1 MNLSS
6 ALTLCLAVVTAAGRD
21 VNTTVIF
28 PGGSVV
34 GKSASGIETF
44 AAIPY
49 AEPPVG
55 NLRLRLPRR
64 LSAKLDHHDGTGTAP
79 ACPQMSTPEEAK
91 RVMGKFL
98 PPGYLSVL
106 TGITGQEDCLTVT
119 VQRPAGTTAADR
131 LPVLFWIY
139 GGGFEIGATS
149 GYDASG
155 LLTTA
160 VSQNQSFVFVAVN
173 YRVAGFG
180 FLAGKQIAQDGSAN
194 IGLMDQRMGLQWVSD
209 NIQAFGG
216 DPSRVTIWGQSAGAI
231 SVFDQM
237 ALFGGNAKYK
247 GRSLFQGA
255 IMDSGS
261 IIPTGPADGEQAQ
274 LVYDNVVRAAGCEG
288 APDSLRCLR
297 EVPYEKFYKAMDSQ
311 PNIFSYNSLALS
323 YLPRPDGVI
332 LPDSPHVLA
341 REGRYHAVP
350 YIITDQE
357 DEGTLFSPFQSN
369 VTNTADLVQ
378 YLGDV
383 FYSHAPKDALE
394 ELVCSYPDNPAA
406 GSPFRTGQANEFY
419 PGFKRM
425 AAMLGDLAFTLM
437 RRMTLEITSDV
448 HPEVPSWSSLASYA
462 YGVPNLGSSHLS
474 DPAIFWGPP
483 SNETLIANSR
493 TYYLNFLHNQ
503 DPNDGVMLSS
513 TWPRW
518 SDCKELMWF
527 ESRNSTN
534 LLSDDFRHE
543 SSQIIRKN
551 LDVLTF

>member
-1 MNLSS
+1 MHLST
-6 ALTLCLAVVTAAGRD
+6 ALTFGLAVVTAAGRD
-21 VNTTVIF
+21 VNTTVMF

-34 GKSASGIETF
+34 GKSVNGIETF

-64 LSAKLDHHDGTGTAP
+64 LSAILDHHDGTGIAP
-79 ACPQMSTPEEAK
+79 ACPQMSTPEEGK
-91 RVMGKFL
+91 SILKKFL
-98 PPGYLSVL
+98 PPQYLSAL
-106 TGITGQEDCLTVT
+106 TEITGQEDCLTVT

-139 GGGFEIGATS
+139 GGGFEIGATLR
-149 GYDASG
+149 YDASG

-180 FLAGKQIAQDGSAN
+180 FLAGKEIVQDGSAN
-194 IGLMDQRMGLQWVSD
+194 IGLVDQRMGLQWVSD

-216 DPSRVTIWGQSAGAI
+216 DPSRVTIWGQSAGSI

-237 ALFGGNAKYK
+237 ALFGGNANYK
-247 GRSLFQGA
+247 GRNLFKGA

-261 IIPTGPADGEQAQ
+261 IIPADPADGERAQ
-274 LVYDNVVRAAGCEG
+274 VIYDNVVRAAGCEA

-311 PNIFSYNSLALS
+311 PSIFSYNSVALS
-323 YLPRPDGVI
+323 YVPRPDGVI
-332 LPDSPHVLA
+332 LPDSPQVLA
-341 REGRYHAVP
+341 RAGRYHAVP

-357 DEGTLFSPFQSN
+357 DEGTVFSPFQSN

-383 FYSHAPKDALE
+383 IYPNAPKDELE
-394 ELVCSYPDNPAA
+394 ELVCSYPDDPAA

-419 PGFKRM
+419 PGFKRI

-437 RRMTLEITSDV
+437 RRMTLEITNHV

-483 SNETLIANSR
+483 SNETLIANMR

-503 DPNDGVMLSS
+503 DPNHGLTLSS
-513 TWPRW
+513 HWPRW
-518 SDCKELMWF
+518 SDRKQLMWF

-534 LLSDDFRHE
+534 LLSDDFRNR
-543 SSQIIRKN
+543 SSKIIRKM
-551 LDVLTF
+551 LDVLTL